1 MVLLGTESRN
11 SNSEQLDLMSVR
23 EIIELM
29 NEETEKGLR
38 AVENASPNIEALIE
52 EILNRDSGRIIYA
65 GAGTSGRLGVL
76 DASECPP
83 TFHTDPEAFIG
94 LIAGGEKALRFAI
107 EGAEDS
113 IELGAADIESLGVSS
128 GDCVIGIAASGRTPY
143 VKGVLE
149 SAKEKGALTA
159 SVSNNTG
166 SEISK
171 IADFAVEVDSGAE
184 IISGST
190 RLKAGTT
197 QKLVLNMISTIVNI
211 KRGKVYGN
219 FMIDV
224 SATNEKLENRAVNMI
239 SDITG
244 EDRETSKR
252 AYRDSGRHVKTAVV
266 SLILNVGADEAEKLI
281 AKEPNIRKIIK

>member
-1 MVLLGTESRN
+1 MGTESRN

-29 NEETEKGLR
+29 NEETEKGLG
-38 AVENASPNIEALIE
+38 AVENASSNIEALIE
-52 EILNRDSGRIIYA
+52 EILKRDSGRIIYA

-113 IELGAADIESLGVSS
+113 AELGAADIESLEVSS

-197 QKLVLNMISTIVNI
+197 QKLVLNMISTIINI

-244 EDRETSKR
+244 EDRETSER

>member
-1 MVLLGTESRN
+1 MGTESRN

-29 NEETEKGLR
+29 NEETEKGLG
-38 AVENASPNIEALIE
+38 AVENASSNIEALIE
-52 EILNRDSGRIIYA
+52 EILKRDSGRIIYA

-113 IELGAADIESLGVSS
+113 AELGAADIESLEVSS

-197 QKLVLNMISTIVNI
+197 QKLVLNMISTIINI

-244 EDRETSKR
+244 EDPETSER